1 MKRTF
6 LLFFLLSGFVI
17 INAQIPKVD
26 YVQYK
31 MENGMNV
38 ILHMDNTTPIVAIT
52 TLFHVGSK
60 NEEPNRTG
68 FAHFFEHLM
77 FEGSKYIARGEY
89 DKLSQGAGGT
99 NNANT
104 SQDRTFYYQV
114 LPSNQLELGLWME
127 SERVMHLKIDSV
139 GVETQRKVVKE
150 ERKQRYDNQ
159 PYGSIF
165 EQTFKRAFKKHP
177 YNWTPIGSAQ
187 YIDQAKLDEFMDF
200 WRHYYV
206 PQNLTLSI
214 AGDIDIE
221 KTKELIKKYYGDIPK
236 GAFEIKRPAVVE
248 PPLGGEIRDTVYDK
262 IQLPLVL
269 EAYRIPAQGTP
280 DAYALEMLATVLA
293 SGQSSRLYK
302 ELVDK
307 QQKALQTG
315 SFSYALED
323 PGIFIIFGITNV
335 GVKANELEA
344 SMQAEIDKVKK
355 NLISENEFQKLKNQQ
370 ENDFINSKSTDLGVA
385 EALANYSVYYGD
397 ANLIN
402 TELNRYLKVTKE
414 DIKRVA
420 NKYLVP
426 ENRVVLYYLPKSAQP
441 AGKK

>member
-6 LLFFLLSGFVI
+6 LLFFLLTGFVLV
-17 INAQIPKVD
+17 NAQIPKVD
-26 YVQYK
+26 FVQYK
-31 MENGMNV
+31 MANGMNI
-38 ILHMDNTTPIVAIT
+38 ILHKDNSTPIVAIT
-52 TLFHVGSK
+52 MLFHVGSK
-60 NEEPNRTG
+60 NEEANRTG

-77 FEGSKYIARGEY
+77 FEGSQYIARGEY

-104 SQDRTFYYQV
+104 SQDRTFYFQV

-127 SERVMHLKIDSV
+127 SERVLHLKIDSV

-150 ERKQRYDNQ
+150 ERKQSYDNR

-165 EQTFKRAFKKHP
+165 EETLKRAFKIHP
-177 YNWTPIGSAQ
+177 YNWLPIGSAQ
-187 YIDQAKLDEFMDF
+187 YIDQAKLGEFIDF
-200 WRHYYV
+200 WKHYYV

-214 AGDIDIE
+214 AGDIDLE
-221 KTKELIKKYYGDIPK
+221 KTKELVQKYFGDIPK
-236 GAFEIKRPAVVE
+236 GTFEIKRPTVVE
-248 PPLGGEIRDTVYDK
+248 PPLGAEIRDTVYDN

-269 EAYRIPAQGTP
+269 QAYRIPAQGTP

-323 PGIFIIFGITNV
+323 PGLFLIFGVTNV
-335 GVKANELEA
+335 GVKANDLEV
-344 SMQAEIDKVKK
+344 SMQSEIDKVRKD
-355 NLISENEFQKLKNQQ
+355 LIIENEFQKLKNQQ
-370 ENDFINSKSTDLGVA
+370 ENDFVNSKSTDLGIA
-385 EALANYSVYYGD
+385 EALANYSVYFGD

-402 TELNRYLKVTKE
+402 TELNRYMKVTKE

-420 NKYLVP
+420 SKYLVP
-426 ENRVVLYYLPKSAQP
+426 ENRVVLYYLPKSAKP
-441 AGKK
+441 TNKK